1 MSVNWEMTYP
11 FESSGE
17 QFFSSI
23 VVTAPVLQTV
33 GSIRLDEIAAP
44 FLTLLS
50 LFLYLF
56 QNVMLVSFHQ
66 LMKRSNKMYQYTKAQ
81 WLEEMSE
88 AKANGC
94 RVMDFDQWVAYRK
107 RIDALFA
114 ELKGGQ

>member
-1 MSVNWEMTYP
+1 
-11 FESSGE
+11 
-17 QFFSSI
+17 
-23 VVTAPVLQTV
+23 
-33 GSIRLDEIAAP
+33 
-44 FLTLLS
+44 
-50 LFLYLF
+50 
-56 QNVMLVSFHQ
+56 
-66 LMKRSNKMYQYTKAQ
+66 MYQYTKAQ